1 MRMCAF
7 PNGMAATNANWD
19 SSVAG
24 LDGQCC
30 LDRVIYWARAGVD
43 RLGSIL
49 EARGMLR
56 AFRGPRPLK
65 RFLLAQTDAKKNT
78 VVTHA
83 DAVCVGEYDEDRA
96 GQGTVPRGIPFLRRA
111 VSHPLVLDAPR
122 ARHLR
127 ADGVPLQPS
136 LLVLLLCG
144 LPHRPVLLGSTH
156 FTSPL
161 LMSKHVR
168 RHNLPC
174 RCICGPVPL

>member
-7 PNGMAATNANWD
+7 AERHGITNANWD

-24 LDGQCC
+24 RDGQCC
-30 LDRVIYWARAGVD
+30 LDRLIYWARAGLD
-43 RLGSIL
+43 RLCSIL

-56 AFRGPRPLK
+56 AFRGPRPLQ
-65 RFLLAQTDAKKNT
+65 RLLAQTDAKKNT

-96 GQGTVPRGIPFLRRA
+96 GQGTVPRGIRFLRRA

-136 LLVLLLCG
+136 LLVLLLCR

-156 FTSPL
+156 FAGPL
-161 LMSKHVR
+161 L
-168 RHNLPC
+168 P
-174 RCICGPVPL
+174 